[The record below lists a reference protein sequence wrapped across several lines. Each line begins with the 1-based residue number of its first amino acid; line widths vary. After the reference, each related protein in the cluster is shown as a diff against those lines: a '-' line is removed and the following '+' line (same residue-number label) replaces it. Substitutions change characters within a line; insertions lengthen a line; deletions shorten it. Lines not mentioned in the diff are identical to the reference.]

1 MGPGKLMDNIRIS
14 ETLEHHLELA
24 LSPVAVSLFSSGDN
38 PELEVYR
45 PKKPVAS
52 YCQAVMV
59 ATRGESLY
67 LLKNGILCKPGAAT
81 LGFCNY
87 PEDMLL
93 GQRHYRS
100 GIFGNIEAAKKGVAG
115 ARKLEDD
122 SIQGLL
128 LRPVSQAGN
137 DYDVLLIPVNA
148 EQAMFIS
155 VADKHETG
163 GRTEISMATGFQ
175 GICGD
180 ATAYVLQTGNIN
192 FSVTGFGDRLRCGLD
207 PDVMMAGIPKN
218 RVSIIAGNLE
228 KLAPKLLAKYKKARR
243 GQKNRQ

>member
-1 MGPGKLMDNIRIS
+1 LIDNIRIS
-14 ETLEHHLELA
+14 ETLRHHLELA
-24 LSPVAVSLFSSGDN
+24 LLPIAVSLLSSEDN
-38 PELEVYR
+38 PELEVDR

-52 YCQAVMV
+52 YCQAIM
-59 ATRGESLY
+59 AAARGERFY
-67 LLKNGILCKPGAAT
+67 LLKNDILCKPGAAT
-81 LGFCNY
+81 LGFCKY
-87 PEDMLL
+87 PEDMLS

-100 GIFGNIEAAKKGVAG
+100 GVFCSIKAAKKGIAG
-115 ARKLEDD
+115 ACKLEDE

-128 LRPVSQAGN
+128 LRPVSQADN

-155 VADKHETG
+155 VADKYETG

-180 ATAYVLQTGNIN
+180 ATAYVLQTGSIN
-192 FSVTGFGDRLRCGLD
+192 LSVTGFEDRLRCGLG
-207 PDVMMAGIPKN
+207 PDLMMAGIPKN

-228 KLAPKLLAKYKKARR
+228 KLGTKLLAKYKKARS
-243 GQKNRQ
+243 GEKSQQ